1 MQFDYQHKA
10 GQGFVKVIF
19 IAELFSNTKFKQT
32 VIDQMTLLF
41 NRIGGVIQEDYSW
54 HFPIFVSS
62 NLLKEIIHNT
72 CFVCGSLMKDS
83 TALQNSLVSS
93 DDFGSDA
100 GSIGTTQS
108 RSGIANRIKVRKCTQ
123 CGHSH
128 T

>member
-10 GQGFVKVIF
+10 GQGFVKVVF

-32 VIDQMTLLF
+32 IIDQMSFLF
-41 NRIGGVIQEDYSW
+41 NRIGGTIQEDYSW
-54 HFPIFVSS
+54 NFPTFVSS

-72 CFVCGSLMKDS
+72 CFVCGGLMKDS
-83 TALQNSLVSS
+83 TAYKN
-93 DDFGSDA
+93 DDILHNERIVWKD
-100 GSIGTTQS
+100 
-108 RSGIANRIKVRKCTQ
+108 SGIARQIKVRKCSS